1 MSISHAPPDKPE
13 TPEPE
18 TPAPESP
25 EPDTPKSDTSHP
37 GVSKSVPSKASSG
50 ADAGDDAPA
59 TGSATAPELERL
71 TSTKVRRTRV
81 PRWVRRTSGPLVL
94 LALWQ
99 VLTATGAL
107 SADVLASPG
116 TIARVAG
123 DLVSDGSLTSAM
135 GVSLQRV
142 ALGLLFGVVVG
153 TSLALVS
160 GLFRIGEDLVD
171 ASVQM
176 LRTVPFVGL
185 IPLFII
191 WFGIGEAPKIAI
203 ITLGVS
209 FPLYLNVYAGIR
221 NVDAQLIEAG
231 QSLGL
236 SRWGLVRHVVLPGA
250 LPGAMTGLRYSL
262 GIAWLALV
270 FAEQVNADSGLGF
283 LMVQARDFLRTDVI
297 VVCLIVYAFLGLAAD
312 FVVRTLERV
321 LLRWRPTFTGQ

>member
-1 MSISHAPPDKPE
+1 MSISHAPPQPVPDISRKGHAEP
-13 TPEPE
+13 PEPG
-18 TPAPESP
+18 PGPSP
-25 EPDTPKSDTSHP
+25 EL
-37 GVSKSVPSKASSG
+37 VALVPSSS
-50 ADAGDDAPA
+50 
-59 TGSATAPELERL
+59 
-71 TSTKVRRTRV
+71 RRARV
-81 PRWVRRTSGPLVL
+81 PRWLRRTTGPLL
-94 LALWQ
+94 LLGLWQ
-99 VLTATGAL
+99 LLSATGAL
-107 SADVLASPG
+107 ASDVLASPG

-123 DLVSDGSLTSAM
+123 DLIEDGSLTTAM

-142 ALGLLFGVVVG
+142 AIGLLLGTLVG
-153 TSLALVS
+153 TGLALVS

-191 WFGIGEAPKIAI
+191 WFGIGEAPKVAI

-221 NVDAQLIEAG
+221 GVDSQLIEAG
-231 QSLGL
+231 ESLGL
-236 SRWGLVRHVVLPGA
+236 SRWGLVRHVILPGA

-270 FAEQVNADSGLGF
+270 FAEQINADAGIGF

-297 VVCLIVYAFLGLAAD
+297 VVCLIVYAFLGLLAD
-312 FVVRTLERV
+312 FVVRTLER
-321 LLRWRPTFTGQ
+321 LLLQWRPTFTGR

>member
-1 MSISHAPPDKPE
+1 MTISHAPPGPSGSGLPGTSAASE
-13 TPEPE
+13 RTVRPPEP
-18 TPAPESP
+18 
-25 EPDTPKSDTSHP
+25 
-37 GVSKSVPSKASSG
+37 
-50 ADAGDDAPA
+50 
-59 TGSATAPELERL
+59 PELVPIVPV
-71 TSTKVRRTRV
+71 SARRARI
-81 PRWVRRTSGPLVL
+81 PRWLRRTSGPLLL

-99 VLTATGAL
+99 LLGVTGVLAP
-107 SADVLASPG
+107 DVLAPPG
-116 TIARVAG
+116 TIARVGAG
-123 DLVSDGSLTSAM
+123 LVADGSLPNAM

-142 ALGLLFGVVVG
+142 AAGLLTGAVIG
-153 TSLALVS
+153 TGLALVS
-160 GLFRIGEDLVD
+160 GLFRVGEDLVD

-221 NVDAQLIEAG
+221 GVDSRLIEAG
-231 QSLGL
+231 ESLGL

-270 FAEQVNADSGLGF
+270 FAEQINADAGIGF

-297 VVCLIVYAFLGLAAD
+297 VVCLIVYAFLGLLAD
-312 FVVRTLERV
+312 FIVRSLER
-321 LLRWRPTFTGQ
+321 LLLQWRPTFTGR

>member
-1 MSISHAPPDKPE
+1 MSISHAPPGSPKTDISAISKDEQAVPAL
-13 TPEPE
+13 EPI
-18 TPAPESP
+18 
-25 EPDTPKSDTSHP
+25 
-37 GVSKSVPSKASSG
+37 VPS
-50 ADAGDDAPA
+50 
-59 TGSATAPELERL
+59 
-71 TSTKVRRTRV
+71 STRRTRV
-81 PRWVRRTSGPLVL
+81 PRWLRRTSGPVL
-94 LALWQ
+94 LLLLWQ
-99 VLTATGAL
+99 LLSSTGVLT
-107 SADVLASPG
+107 SDVLASPG
-116 TIARVAG
+116 RIAQVAR
-123 DLVSDGSLTSAM
+123 DLVADGSLPNAM

-142 ALGLLFGVVVG
+142 AVGLLFGAVIG
-153 TSLALVS
+153 TGLALVS
-160 GLFRIGEDLVD
+160 GLFRAGEDLVD

-221 NVDAQLIEAG
+221 GVDSQLIEAG
-231 QSLGL
+231 ESLGL

-270 FAEQVNADSGLGF
+270 FAEQINADAGIGF

-297 VVCLIVYAFLGLAAD
+297 VVCLIVYAFLGLLAD
-312 FVVRTLERV
+312 FVVRSLER
-321 LLRWRPTFTGQ
+321 LLLQWRPTFTGR

>member
-1 MSISHAPPDKPE
+1 MSISHAPPDPVSDISGISKPDDPAE
-13 TPEPE
+13 TADDPS
-18 TPAPESP
+18 TATRSGA
-25 EPDTPKSDTSHP
+25 EPDLVPI
-37 GVSKSVPSKASSG
+37 VPS
-50 ADAGDDAPA
+50 
-59 TGSATAPELERL
+59 
-71 TSTKVRRTRV
+71 STRRARV
-81 PRWVRRTSGPLVL
+81 PRWLRRTSGPLAL

-99 VLTATGAL
+99 LLSSTGTL
-107 SADVLASPG
+107 SADILASPG
-116 TIARVAG
+116 TIAGVGR
-123 DLVSDGSLTSAM
+123 DLLSDGSLTSAM

-142 ALGLLFGVVVG
+142 AVGMLLGTLVG

-160 GLFRIGEDLVD
+160 GLFRVGEDLVD

-191 WFGIGEAPKIAI
+191 WFGIGEAPKVAI

-221 NVDAQLIEAG
+221 GVDSQLIEAG
-231 QSLGL
+231 ESLGL
-236 SRWGLVRHVVLPGA
+236 SRWGLVRHVILPGA

-270 FAEQVNADSGLGF
+270 FAEQINADSGIGF

-297 VVCLIVYAFLGLAAD
+297 VVCLIVYAFLGLIAD
-312 FVVRTLERV
+312 FIVRTLER
-321 LLRWRPTFTGQ
+321 LLLQWRPTFTGR

>member
-1 MSISHAPPDKPE
+1 MSISHAPPHP
-13 TPEPE
+13 PV
-18 TPAPESP
+18 
-25 EPDTPKSDTSHP
+25 PDISPKSSSEPSP
-37 GVSKSVPSKASSG
+37 GLELQALVPS
-50 ADAGDDAPA
+50 
-59 TGSATAPELERL
+59 
-71 TSTKVRRTRV
+71 STRRARV
-81 PRWVRRTSGPLVL
+81 PRWLRRTSGPLAL

-99 VLTATGAL
+99 ILSATGVLAG
-107 SADVLASPG
+107 DVLASPG
-116 TIARVAG
+116 TVARVAG
-123 DLVSDGSLTSAM
+123 DLIENGSLQNAM

-142 ALGLLFGVVVG
+142 ALGLLFGTVVG
-153 TSLALVS
+153 TVLALVS

-221 NVDAQLIEAG
+221 GVDAQLIEAG
-231 QSLGL
+231 ESLGL
-236 SRWGLVRHVVLPGA
+236 SRWGLVRHVILPGA

-262 GIAWLALV
+262 GISWLALV
-270 FAEQVNADSGLGF
+270 FAEQVNADAGLGF

-297 VVCLIVYAFLGLAAD
+297 VVCLVVYAFLGLTAD
-312 FVVRTLERV
+312 FVVRTLER
-321 LLRWRPTFTGQ
+321 LLLQWRPTFTGR

>member
-1 MSISHAPPDKPE
+1 MSISHAPPHP
-13 TPEPE
+13 
-18 TPAPESP
+18 SP
-25 EPDTPKSDTSHP
+25 DISDLPD
-37 GVSKSVPSKASSG
+37 SSG
-50 ADAGDDAPA
+50 TSSTGD
-59 TGSATAPELERL
+59 GSAGPGRGTGADGDGPELEAL
-71 TSTKVRRTRV
+71 VPLSSRRTRV
-81 PRWVRRTSGPLVL
+81 PRWLRRTSGPLLL

-99 VLTATGAL
+99 LLSATGVLT
-107 SADVLASPG
+107 SDVLASPG
-116 TIARVAG
+116 TIAQVGR
-123 DLVSDGSLTSAM
+123 DLIADGSLPNAM

-142 ALGLLFGVVVG
+142 AVGLLFGTVIG
-153 TSLALVS
+153 TALALVS

-171 ASVQM
+171 AGVQM

-203 ITLGVS
+203 IALGVS

-221 NVDAQLIEAG
+221 GVDAQLIEAG
-231 QSLGL
+231 ESLGL

-270 FAEQVNADSGLGF
+270 FAEQVNADAGIGF

-297 VVCLIVYAFLGLAAD
+297 VVCLIVYAFLGLLAD
-312 FVVRTLERV
+312 FVVRTLER
-321 LLRWRPTFTGQ
+321 LLLQWRPTFTGR

>member
-1 MSISHAPPDKPE
+1 MSVSHAPP
-13 TPEPE
+13 
-18 TPAPESP
+18 
-25 EPDTPKSDTSHP
+25 KSAGTTDATDTSLP
-37 GVSKSVPSKASSG
+37 GPPAS
-50 ADAGDDAPA
+50 
-59 TGSATAPELERL
+59 ELEIL
-71 TSTKVRRTRV
+71 IPSSSRRTRV
-81 PRWVRRTSGPLVL
+81 PRWLRRTSGPVL
-94 LALWQ
+94 LLVLWQ
-99 VLTATGAL
+99 VLSATGVL
-107 SADVLASPG
+107 TSDVLASPG

-123 DLVSDGSLTSAM
+123 DLIRDGSLPHAM
-135 GVSLQRV
+135 AVSLQRV
-142 ALGLLFGVVVG
+142 AAGLLLGTVVG

-191 WFGIGEAPKIAI
+191 WFGIGETPKIAI

-221 NVDAQLIEAG
+221 GVDARLIEAG
-231 QSLGL
+231 ESLGL

-270 FAEQVNADSGLGF
+270 FAEQVNADAGIGF

-297 VVCLIVYAFLGLAAD
+297 VVCLIVYAFLGLLAD
-312 FVVRTLERV
+312 FVVRTLER
-321 LLRWRPTFTGQ
+321 LLLQWRPTFTGR

>member
-1 MSISHAPPDKPE
+1 MSISHAPP
-13 TPEPE
+13 
-18 TPAPESP
+18 SP
-25 EPDTPKSDTSHP
+25 SEPDIS
-37 GVSKSVPSKASSG
+37 GMSKSG
-50 ADAGDDAPA
+50 AAQSTP
-59 TGSATAPELERL
+59 PELVPIVPL
-71 TSTKVRRTRV
+71 STRRTRV
-81 PRWVRRTSGPLVL
+81 PRWLRRTSGPLLL

-99 VLTATGAL
+99 LLSSTEVLT
-107 SADVLASPG
+107 SDILASPG
-116 TIARVAG
+116 TIARVGGNLIA
-123 DLVSDGSLTSAM
+123 DGSLPNAM

-142 ALGLLFGVVVG
+142 AVGLLLGTLVG
-153 TSLALVS
+153 TGLALVS

-221 NVDAQLIEAG
+221 GVDSQLIEAG
-231 QSLGL
+231 ESLGL

-270 FAEQVNADSGLGF
+270 FAEQINADAGIGF

-297 VVCLIVYAFLGLAAD
+297 VVCLIVYAFLGLLAD
-312 FVVRTLERV
+312 FVVRSLER
-321 LLRWRPTFTGQ
+321 LLLQWRPTFTGR